1 MNGRMPTGIRKQRN
15 VGIILMGTGVAMQ
28 PLGSLLINRSFPM
41 TQSKLDAKKLGTC
54 ISAELTMMLDCFL
67 SYLQIAILIFPAM
80 FFIGWYS

>member
-15 VGIILMGTGVAMQ
+15 VGIILTGTGVMTQ

-41 TQSKLDAKKLGTC
+41 TQSKLDVKKLGTC
-54 ISAELTMMLDCFL
+54 ISAELTMMLDRFL
-67 SYLQIAILIFPAM
+67 SYLQITILIFPAM